1 MTPIKTNHA
10 GSNGVGS
17 SEEPASGESASS
29 RFTAVNGR
37 GFSNT
42 GQNGTTDTRSRS
54 ETPPDQVKSQ
64 AAPRNHHRPE
74 ERLTIATQGGEE
86 SRPSTNGER
95 LQTRVPGTQ
104 YLPNPTHGDNTTNS
118 GLHKRKRSNSQEKLQ
133 PISTTYHNHTL
144 PQSKKESPT
153 MQTYRNHPDIDSGI
167 SPGDGHE
174 NPLDARKRQL
184 DSTSPHHDQNTQR
197 RYSHPEEERDNTI
210 IVAPWYGQNGSRQG
224 YEATRTITPTHSN
237 HSDAQLAEALTRES
251 QQIDDQTGRGGGSPD
266 EGDSQETPQ
275 RSLDYG
281 TDRTPSN
288 LPVDHKRRK
297 RVFSNRTKTG
307 CLTCRRRKKKC
318 DELKPECSTTPH
330 PLALVSCERPANK
343 CVY

>member
-1 MTPIKTNHA
+1 MTTVQTAHT
-10 GSNGVGS
+10 GSNGVGFT
-17 SEEPASGESASS
+17 EEPASGESASS

-54 ETPPDQVKSQ
+54 ETPPDQIQSQ
-64 AAPRNHHRPE
+64 TTPRNHHRPE
-74 ERLTIATQGGEE
+74 EKLTIATQGGEL

-95 LQTRVPGTQ
+95 LPARVPGTQ
-104 YLPNPTHGDNTTNS
+104 YPNTHSDNPTNS
-118 GLHKRKRSNSQEKLQ
+118 GAHKRKRSDSQEKLQ

-153 MQTYRNHPDIDSGI
+153 MQTYRSQPDIDSGI

-174 NPLDARKRQL
+174 NPLDTRKRQL
-184 DSTSPHHDQNTQR
+184 DSTSPHQDQNTQR

-224 YEATRTITPTHSN
+224 YEAGRTVTPTHSN

-251 QQIDDQTGRGGGSPD
+251 QQLDDQTGRAGGSPD

-281 TDRTPSN
+281 TDRTPSSI
-288 LPVDHKRRK
+288 PVDHKRRK

-318 DELKPECSTTPH
+318 DEQKPECSTTPCLSH
-330 PLALVSCERPANK
+330 GFTNFPESID
-343 CVY
+343 